1 VEAVELPGHPFYLAT
16 LFQPQM
22 ESLTTGVLHPILG
35 ALIAAASPGS
45 LAARSRGRSRSATP
59 QSRRPDR

>member
-35 ALIAAASPGS
+35 ALIAAAHV
-45 LAARSRGRSRSATP
+45 ARSGVPSG
-59 QSRRPDR
+59 